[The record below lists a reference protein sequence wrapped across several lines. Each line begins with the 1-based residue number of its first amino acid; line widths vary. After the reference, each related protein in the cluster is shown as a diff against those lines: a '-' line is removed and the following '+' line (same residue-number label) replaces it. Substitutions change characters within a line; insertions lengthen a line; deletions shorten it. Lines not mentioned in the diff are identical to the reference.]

1 MLSIAVAWSGFSAC
15 PLLQPQKASLTDR
28 FLLLA
33 HIHACALTRAVNHR
47 RKSGLPQTTPRSNPA
62 SPLHLNRRVSSLAL
76 GGQIKLEIVDEFDC
90 LPI

>member
-15 PLLQPQKASLTDR
+15 PLLQPQEASLTDR

-33 HIHACALTRAVNHR
+33 PIHACALTRAVNHR
-47 RKSGLPQTTPRSNPA
+47 RKPGLPQTTPRSNPA
-62 SPLHLNRRVSSLAL
+62 APLHLNRHVSSFAL